1 MTVKMDPSRFEEL
14 AMTHG
19 PDIGRWPDAERAA
32 AEAHLARSS
41 EARAV
46 RDRAAMVFSALEAEA
61 ANAPPLPDALMSRV
75 LADAAEASP
84 APQEVRRA
92 RPGRSRRLLGLG
104 LLSRLAPPVAIAA
117 SAALGIALGYVAPES
132 YGGSDTALSEEEFWT
147 EALNLTPEPGLFG
160 EIDEGDG
167 L

>member
-46 RDRAAMVFSALEAEA
+46 RDRAAMVFSALETEA
-61 ANAPPLPDALMSRV
+61 ATAPPLSDALMSRV

-84 APQEVRRA
+84 APSEARRA
-92 RPGRSRRLLGLG
+92 RPRRPLGLSF
-104 LLSRLAPPVAIAA
+104 LSRLAPPVAIAA

-132 YGGSDTALSEEEFWT
+132 YGGSDMVPSEEEFWT

-160 EIDEGDG
+160 EIDEGAG
-167 L
+167 P